1 MIPHTHWPQQ
11 LLSAARQ
18 LPGDYSQVM
27 SLQQLLAQDIA
38 GVRMERSTLH
48 GWLVGMVCSVGEVQQ
63 GYGAAHGA
71 SSRSWTACCITLTSS
86 DQSTSASGN
95 HSMQLWLYD
104 DATRYSQL
112 LVVGELVALYCPVVR
127 ALPQQ
132 SEEQPVQWVLE
143 VASGTLVSVKASAE
157 GDDDDVHDMDL
168 DDAVIK
174 PDARPTPTNNT
185 STNQSHTSQST
196 ERLNALVPLNKLQ
209 PNLQDVVV
217 CGTVSGLRCV
227 RGCLLHGRA
236 LVGWIK
242 DDTGAV
248 AALHMEV
255 YNSSKVQGKTV
266 GH

>member
-1 MIPHTHWPQQ
+1 MWSFGSELCVH
-11 LLSAARQ
+11 
-18 LPGDYSQVM
+18 
-27 SLQQLLAQDIA
+27 
-38 GVRMERSTLH
+38 
-48 GWLVGMVCSVGEVQQ
+48 
-63 GYGAAHGA
+63 
-71 SSRSWTACCITLTSS
+71 
-86 DQSTSASGN
+86 
-95 HSMQLWLYD
+95 
-104 DATRYSQL
+104 L
-112 LVVGELVALYCPVVR
+112 LVCRSALKPARCTVAVCAATPSCKLS
-127 ALPQQ
+127 L
-132 SEEQPVQWVLE
+132 
-143 VASGTLVSVKASAE
+143 ASHITWAQGDFHNTCLQASAE